1 MHRSTNIID
10 KNSLLVVYS
19 LVDHSQS
26 KRIYMKKEN
35 VTPKMPANIKIVVA
49 NKKHYQYAEE
59 ICELIE
65 TSAKDRGTGIAKRN
79 PDYIISKMS
88 EHKVVIAL
96 ENNIKL
102 VGSCYIESWENKTFV
117 VNSGLIVHPDYRKFG
132 LARKI
137 KKKIF
142 NLSRKMFPD
151 AKIFGITTS
160 IPTMKINLDL
170 GYREVSFSLLTKDNK
185 FWEGCISCV
194 NYKYLQK
201 AKREYCLCKGM
212 LYEPQ

>member
-1 MHRSTNIID
+1 
-10 KNSLLVVYS
+10 
-19 LVDHSQS
+19 
-26 KRIYMKKEN
+26 MKKEN
-35 VTPKMPANIKIVVA
+35 TIPEMPANIKIVVA
-49 NKKHYQYAEE
+49 SKKHYKYAEE
-59 ICELIE
+59 ICYLIE
-65 TSAKDRGTGIAKRN
+65 NSAQDRGTGIAKRH

-88 EHKVVIAL
+88 EQKVVIAL

-102 VGSCYIESWENKTFV
+102 IGSCYIESWENKSFV

-137 KKKIF
+137 KRKIF
-142 NLSRKMFPD
+142 NLSRKTFPD

-170 GYREVSFSLLTKDNK
+170 GYKEVPFNQLTKDDK
-185 FWEGCISCV
+185 FWKGCASCV

-212 LYEPQ
+212 LYEPK